1 MKIRIFTY
9 KVNQTIICGGK
20 GKIEFCSLRELRRGQ
35 KPGLVDSRLDS
46 RVRISSHPTL
56 HGWRWCQ
63 SHARLIKV
71 PNPG

>member
-46 RVRISSHPTL
+46 QSKGCGFESH
-56 HGWRWCQ
+56 
-63 SHARLIKV
+63 LIQHYIDGSGVKAMQ
-71 PNPG
+71 G